1 MNKMTFHP
9 GRVSGTIT
17 LPSSKSQAHRALI
30 CAALA
35 GDSRVE
41 RVDISNDISATVD
54 ALKSLGAELEFLPER
69 RLCTVGAPVKRG
81 IDAHRINCRESASA
95 LRFLIPIAAA
105 LGDHAVFDGEGRLP
119 ERTTTLYEPLLES
132 RGVRLVY
139 LQDGKY
145 LPLEVSGSLNS
156 GGDFM
161 LRGDISSQFV
171 TGLMLALVNID
182 GTSRIIPTT
191 KLESR
196 PYADMTA
203 DVLRAFGAD
212 VTSDG
217 ESYVLRGTPLCGREY
232 TVEGDCSQAAFFV
245 AAAAIG
251 GEVKLDGVNPSTL
264 QGDFRIFEIA
274 RGFGA
279 SVEVGGDYVKI
290 SRGSLHAQDV
300 DAADIPDLVPAIAV
314 IAAFAEGRSRIY
326 NAGRLRLKESD
337 RIASTAALLK
347 SLGADVVETDDGL
360 IINGRESLAGG
371 EVKSYSDHRI
381 AMAAAA
387 ATPGCKG
394 DVTVDDIGCTDKSYP
409 GFVDDWSSL
418 IKK

>member
-1 MNKMTFHP
+1 MKMTFHP

-35 GDSRVE
+35 GHSRVE

-69 RLCTVGAPVKRG
+69 RLCIVGAPVKRN
-81 IDAHRINCRESASA
+81 IDAGEINCRESASA

-105 LGDHAVFDGEGRLP
+105 LGDRAIFDGEGRLP
-119 ERTTTLYEPLLES
+119 ERTTTLYEPLLSS

-171 TGLMLALVNID
+171 TGLMLALINVD
-182 GTSRIIPTT
+182 GESRIIPTT

-203 DVLRAFGAD
+203 DVMRAFGAD

-217 ESYVLRGTPLCGREY
+217 EIYILRGTPLRGREY

-251 GEVKLDGVNPSTL
+251 GEVKLNGVNPKTL
-264 QGDFRIFEIA
+264 QGDYKIFELA
-274 RGFGA
+274 RSFGA
-279 SVEVGGDYVKI
+279 RVEFGGDSVQV
-290 SRGSLHAQDV
+290 SRGSLHAQDI

-314 IAAFAEGRSRIY
+314 IAALADGRSRIY

-360 IINGRESLAGG
+360 IINGRESLTGG
-371 EVKSYSDHRI
+371 EVNSYRDHRI

-387 ATPGCKG
+387 ASPGCRG

>member
-35 GDSRVE
+35 GHSRVE

-69 RLCTVGAPVKRG
+69 RLCTVGAPVKRN
-81 IDAHRINCRESASA
+81 IDAGEINCRESASA

-105 LGDHAVFDGEGRLP
+105 LGDHAIFDGEGRLP

-132 RGVRLVY
+132 RGVRLRY
-139 LQDGKY
+139 PSDGSF
-145 LPLEVSGSLNS
+145 LPLEVSGSIIH

-171 TGLMLALVNID
+171 TGLMLALINVD
-182 GTSRIIPTT
+182 GESRIIPTT

-203 DVLRAFGAD
+203 DVMRAFGAD
-212 VTSDG
+212 VRSDG
-217 ESYVLRGTPLCGREY
+217 EIYTLCGTRLHSCEY

-251 GEVKLDGVNPSTL
+251 GEVKLDGVNPKTL

-279 SVEVGGDYVKI
+279 KVEVGGDYVKI
-290 SRGSLHAQDV
+290 SRGSLHAQDI
-300 DAADIPDLVPAIAV
+300 DAADIPDLVRAIAV
-314 IAAFAEGRSRIY
+314 LAAPGAGRSRTY

-347 SLGADVVETDDGL
+347 SLGANVTETDDGL
-360 IINGRESLAGG
+360 IIYGRESLAGG
-371 EVKSYSDHRI
+371 EVNSYRDHRI

-387 ATPGCKG
+387 ASVGCKG

-409 GFVDDWSSL
+409 GFVDDWNS
-418 IKK
+418 IKM

>member
-1 MNKMTFHP
+1 
-9 GRVSGTIT
+9 
-17 LPSSKSQAHRALI
+17 
-30 CAALA
+30 
-35 GDSRVE
+35 
-41 RVDISNDISATVD
+41 
-54 ALKSLGAELEFLPER
+54 
-69 RLCTVGAPVKRG
+69 
-81 IDAHRINCRESASA
+81 
-95 LRFLIPIAAA
+95 
-105 LGDHAVFDGEGRLP
+105 
-119 ERTTTLYEPLLES
+119 
-132 RGVRLVY
+132 
-139 LQDGKY
+139 
-145 LPLEVSGSLNS
+145 
-156 GGDFM
+156 M

-171 TGLMLALVNID
+171 TGLMLALINVD
-182 GTSRIIPTT
+182 GESRIIPTT

-203 DVLRAFGAD
+203 DVMRAFGAD
-212 VTSDG
+212 VRSDG
-217 ESYVLRGTPLCGREY
+217 ERYILRGTPLCGREY

-251 GEVKLDGVNPSTL
+251 GEVKLNGVNPKTL
-264 QGDFRIFEIA
+264 QGDYKIFELA

-314 IAAFAEGRSRIY
+314 IAALADGRSRIY

-387 ATPGCKG
+387 ASPGCRG

-409 GFVDDWSSL
+409 GFVDDWGSL
-418 IKK
+418 IKNECLP